1 MYIAYLDDI
10 VMHFVNSQIHTQD
23 VQKVL
28 QQLLKRS
35 LNVKLEKLVFRVEKT
50 RFLRFVLTTQGV
62 KIKLSC
68 MDTIKE

>member
-10 VMHFVNSQIHTQD
+10 VIHFVNSQIHTQD

-35 LNVKLEKLVFRVEKT
+35 LNVELEKLVFRVEKT
-50 RFLRFVLTTQGV
+50 RFLRFILTTQGV
-62 KIKLSC
+62 KMKLSC